1 MYCRWLRTDDG
12 LEKHHFPEGVL
23 LHVHKKNKPQVMNKL
38 LTTFGNSNN
47 LTYICKI
54 KYYKMEPNKR
64 YQQFLM
70 ERFEKEL
77 MDFEI
82 YYNDDLKSWW
92 WINPNTKEW
101 KFEMEE
107 SGTLWWFYDWGVN
120 FREKMGM
127 EDDEFK
133 SLISDYVQ
141 QTLSKC
147 LNVDKT
153 THNDGKIDTDL
164 ITNSYPS
171 IEPVTHIREEII
183 EKTVDNGENNCG

>member
-1 MYCRWLRTDDG
+1 
-12 LEKHHFPEGVL
+12 
-23 LHVHKKNKPQVMNKL
+23 
-38 LTTFGNSNN
+38 
-47 LTYICKI
+47 
-54 KYYKMEPNKR
+54 MEPNER

-77 MDFEI
+77 TDFEI

-127 EDDEFK
+127 DDDEFK
-133 SLISDYVQ
+133 SLISNYVQ
-141 QTLSKC
+141 QTLSQC
-147 LNVDKT
+147 LDVNKT

-164 ITNSYPS
+164 ITTSYPP

-183 EKTVDNGENNCG
+183 EKTVLNGESNCD